1 MKVDVGRMRAAIKSQ
16 RLSISD
22 LARQSGVSRGAIYG
36 VIGDPNKTVRP
47 KTLRRLAA
55 ALDLPENDLAC
66 TADFAA
72 YRQWV
77 LEHNPDLD
85 FQGLGV
91 VGLAPMRL
99 CDLFVRPLLTANREM
114 GAESNS
120 ECGHG
125 DVIAKRP
132 VEKLSDMESLMRQRR
147 KILVLGD
154 PGSGKTTL
162 LRNVAMS
169 LAGDPSEQA
178 KIPLLVRVAECLQA
192 KEQDQDLD
200 LVSFIA
206 SRVRRDKLPDPEKEL
221 RQALAQGACVVLL
234 DGLDEATDG
243 KQQSRING
251 CLKQFIRKY
260 PKNQYV
266 LSSRKVGFDSQ
277 PWKEDGFE
285 EFEIAPWREDQINR
299 FVQNWHTLR
308 TAGMSKRSREEG
320 DEQANRLTEAID
332 ADERILAIASNPLML
347 TILAALHHS
356 QSVLPKRRADL
367 YVKVTQALL
376 ESWEAAKFAAR
387 PGDLLHGAQ
396 LDGREYGW
404 LLSSIALEMQR
415 NDQAVAPAWWITD
428 AVQSFL
434 CNQLGFALQDAKQ
447 ESDRILRFLQE
458 RSGLLVERGPGVYAF
473 WHLTFQEFFASRSIL
488 QESGPVEELK
498 PYLFHPRWSEVV
510 RLTASQLPPQQASSL
525 LRLMLS
531 DADPAGRFLHRGPLL
546 ALQCLVDGT
555 AVSDARLAE
564 EIITSVADLGMSRWL
579 GITLVA
585 LELLGQLDGSRHA
598 RGARSTV
605 DRILRDAEDHLSKSE
620 SSLLRRF
627 LAEPSQEKDTF
638 VAPADDP
645 VEWCGRARQILRD
658 KDVTEEVQME
668 LLWDVG
674 EQVRSTPEAQALLV
688 ELLQNSVSEDVQL
701 DAIDELRE
709 IVADVPA
716 VRAALIDEF
725 RDDNS
730 DQVRER
736 CADGL
741 SAALVDL
748 ESLRTEFLDVLH
760 ANEPT
765 RVKVVA
771 AYALRSVVRNDE
783 SVRRSLLDVLSD
795 AEQHH
800 RVRQA
805 CTWALQ
811 RCLGRNDSVNDAFLA
826 LLDDEEFSSVRHG
839 IAQPLA
845 EAIAQG
851 RMAWNRSI
859 VERVENYLMSV
870 TEPCPHAWQALHGI
884 VNAREIRAGLRL
896 ESVLADAIDQVTSN
910 VEMAFVFGSAAR
922 LTQNVDSDVDLF
934 LVGDVSLKQ
943 IAEPLDRAQATLGR
957 QVNPVIY
964 NTETLNT
971 KYHEGNPFLQ
981 DVIRREKIF
990 LKGSEDE
997 LRDMVVEG

>member
-1 MKVDVGRMRAAIKSQ
+1 MKLDVDRMRAAIESQ
-16 RLSISD
+16 SLSISD

-77 LEHNPDLD
+77 LEHDPDLD

-99 CDLFVRPLLTANREM
+99 SNLFVRPLLTPSRETD
-114 GAESNS
+114 AESSS
-120 ECGHG
+120 ECGPG
-125 DVIAKRP
+125 AMIARRP
-132 VEKLSDMESLMRQRR
+132 VEKLNDLESLMRQRK
-147 KILVLGD
+147 KIIVLGD

-162 LRNVAMS
+162 LRNAAMS
-169 LAGDPSEQA
+169 LASAPPEQA

-200 LVSFIA
+200 LLSFIA
-206 SRVRRDKLPDPEKEL
+206 SRVRQDDLPDPEKEL
-221 RQALAQGACVVLL
+221 RQALARGDCVVLL

-251 CLKQFIRKY
+251 CIRGFIRKY

-277 PWKEDGFE
+277 PWKEGGFE
-285 EFEIAPWREDQINR
+285 EFEIAPWRKNQIKQ
-299 FVQNWHTLR
+299 FVKNWHTLT
-308 TAGMSKRSREEG
+308 TAGTSKRSREQG
-320 DEQANRLTEAID
+320 DKQANRLTEAIA
-332 ADERILAIASNPLML
+332 ADDRLLAIASNPLML

-356 QSVLPKRRADL
+356 HGVLPKRRADL
-367 YVKVTQALL
+367 YVKVTQTLL

-415 NDQAVAPAWWITD
+415 NDQTVAPTWWITD

-434 CNQLGFALQDAKQ
+434 CDQLGFALQDAKQ

-458 RSGLLVERGPGVYAF
+458 RSGLLVEREPGVYAF

-510 RLTASQLPPQQASSL
+510 RLTASQLPPRQASSL

-531 DADPAGRFLHRGPLL
+531 DPDPAGRFLHRGPLL
-546 ALQCLVDGT
+546 ALQCLVEGT

-564 EIITSVADLGMSRWL
+564 EIITSVADLGTSRWL

-585 LELLGQLDGSRHA
+585 LELLGKLDGSRHA
-598 RGARSTV
+598 RGARSTI
-605 DRILRDAEDHLSKSE
+605 DSILRDAEDHLSKSE

-627 LAEPSQEKDTF
+627 LAEPSQENDAF

-645 VEWCGRARQILRD
+645 VEWCGRARKILRD
-658 KDVTEEVQME
+658 KDVAEDAQIE

-674 EQVRSTPEAQALLV
+674 EQVRSTPEAQELLV
-688 ELLQNSVSEDVQL
+688 ELFQHGDSEAVRL
-701 DAIDELRE
+701 DTIDELRE
-709 IVADVPA
+709 IVTDVPA
-716 VRAALIDEF
+716 VRAALIDGF
-725 RDDNS
+725 RDDDS
-730 DQVRER
+730 DRVRER
-736 CADGL
+736 CANGL
-741 SAALVDL
+741 SDVLVEL
-748 ESLRTEFLDVLH
+748 ESLRTEFLDILH
-760 ANEPT
+760 ADEPT
-765 RVKVVA
+765 RVKVGA
-771 AYALRSVVRNDE
+771 AYALRSVVRSDE
-783 SVRRSLLDVLSD
+783 SVRRSLLDILSD
-795 AEQHH
+795 TEQHH

-811 RCLGRNDSVNDAFLA
+811 RCLGRDDSVNNVFME

-845 EAIAQG
+845 EAFAQG
-851 RMAWNRSI
+851 RMSWNRSI
-859 VERVENYLMSV
+859 VERVEGYLMNV
-870 TEPCPHAWQALHGI
+870 TEPCVHALQALHGI
-884 VNAREIRAGLRL
+884 VNVREIRAGLRL
-896 ESVLADAIDQVTSN
+896 ESVLADAIDEAASN
-910 VEMAFVFGSAAR
+910 VKMAFIFGSAAR

-943 IAEPLDRAQATLGR
+943 LAGPLDRAQATLGR

-964 NTETLNT
+964 DTETLNT

-981 DVIRREKIF
+981 DVVRREKIF
-990 LKGSEDE
+990 LKGNENE
-997 LRDMVVEG
+997 LRDMVVNG